1 MTNDNKFN
9 SIVTKLLNSREVR
22 TAAVRDSHYLFF
34 HVYFAHYV
42 TYETAP
48 FQQEIFHL
56 TEDDKLKLCVLVAF
70 RESGKSTIV
79 ATSYPLWAILG
90 KQQKKFVLLL
100 SQTQIKAQQQ
110 LRNIKHELENNE
122 ILKNDLGPFQE
133 EADQWGVT
141 ALVFKQFN
149 AKIAIG
155 SVEQSIRGIRHLQYR
170 PDLII
175 LDDIEDTASVK
186 TQESRNRTWE
196 WFTNEI
202 IPAGTTSKTRIIA
215 IGNLLHRDSLLK
227 RLQAHITS
235 QGKGVYRE
243 YPIVDKEGAPLWPG
257 KFPTPESIEEE
268 RQRVMDRIA
277 WHREYL
283 LEIVSD
289 NDQLI
294 LPSWINR
301 YDKLPDESPR
311 QILLSIDPAI
321 SEKERADYTAMV
333 SACIYGARDTLRIYI
348 MPSVMNKRMS
358 FNDTLLKAQEL
369 ADTVMNN
376 RRATIL
382 VENVGYQMVLYQTLM
397 RNNYKTEL
405 CSVHG
410 LDKRARLTSVTHLF
424 ETGKIL
430 FPRTQSVEPLISQ
443 LLGFG
448 VEKHDDLVDSLTMLC
463 NYVLA
468 HDYSEMPDI
477 EKPDRI

>member
-1 MTNDNKFN
+1 MKNNKFN
-9 SIVTKLLNSREVR
+9 SVVTKLLNNRDAR
-22 TAAVRDSHYLFF
+22 IAAVRTSHYLFF
-34 HVYFAHYV
+34 HTYFAHYV

-48 FQQEIFHL
+48 FQREIFQL

-90 KQQKKFVLLL
+90 RQQKKFVLLL
-100 SQTQIKAQQQ
+100 SQTQNKAQSQ

-122 ILKNDLGPFQE
+122 VLKKDLGPFQE

-155 SVEQSIRGIRHLQYR
+155 SVEQSIRGIRHQQYR

-186 TQESRNRTWE
+186 TQDGRNRTWE

-202 IPAGTTSKTRIIA
+202 IPAGSAGRTRVIA

-243 YPIVDKEGAPLWPG
+243 YPIMDSSGVSLWPG
-257 KFPTPESIEEE
+257 KFPTSESLEEE
-268 RQRVMDRIA
+268 RRRVMDRIA

-283 LEIVSD
+283 LEIISD
-289 NDQLI
+289 EDQVI
-294 LPSWINR
+294 KPDWIR
-301 YDKLPDESPR
+301 YYDHLPDKRPHTV
-311 QILLSIDPAI
+311 LVSIDPAI
-321 SEKERADYTAMV
+321 SEKEKADYTAMV
-333 SACIYGARDTLRIYI
+333 CALVYGHKESLQIYI
-348 MPSVMNKRMS
+348 LPAMVNAHLT
-358 FNDTLLKAQEL
+358 FNQTLTKAQEL
-369 ADTVMNN
+369 ATTIATE
-376 RRATIL
+376 RALIL
-382 VENVGYQMVLYQTLM
+382 VEDVAYQKALIQELK
-397 RNNYKTEL
+397 RNNFRTIAVPVAG
-405 CSVHG
+405 S
-410 LDKRARLTSVTHLF
+410 DKRSRLAQASIVF
-424 ETGKIL
+424 ETGKVL
-430 FPRTQSVEPLISQ
+430 FPRTKQCELLVQQ

-448 VEKHDDLVDSLTMLC
+448 IEKHDDTVDALTMLC

-468 HDYSEMPDI
+468 HDYAPMLEV